1 MTESKKTGSNRHVET
16 YDPGYDGEIR
26 SVRVS
31 APAWDIAANLLLPP
45 GFDESKKYPAVVC
58 GHPIGSCKEQTAGS
72 VYGAALAKEGYV
84 AIAFDASFQGES
96 GGQPRFIENP
106 TQRVADFSHVV
117 DYLVTQDFV
126 DADRIAVLGVCGS
139 GGYCISSAMIE
150 KRFKAVVSVTGV
162 NFGRL
167 MNEDFSQFDPV
178 AALEQIAAQRTAE
191 ARGEE
196 RRVDNYLPVSPDEAE
211 KSGATEV
218 DLYEAT
224 LYYRTPRGEQPNG
237 CTRALFS
244 HQSTAVGWD
253 AFTRA
258 EKLLT
263 QPLLVAIGDVPGS
276 FGAYRDGREIYRR
289 AASRDKE
296 LVEIAGGTHYDLYD
310 NKEAVTQI
318 LDRVFPFLAEHV

>member
-26 SVRVS
+26 SVRV
-31 APAWDIAANLLLPP
+31 PALAWEIAANLLLPS
-45 GFDESKKYPAVVC
+45 GFDENKKYPAVVC
-58 GHPIGSCKEQTAGS
+58 GHPIGSCKEQTAGNI
-72 VYGAALAKEGYV
+72 YGAALAKEGYV

-96 GGQPRFIENP
+96 GGQPRFIEDP
-106 TQRVADFSHVV
+106 TQRSADFSHVV
-117 DYLVTQDFV
+117 DYLVTQDFI

-139 GGYCISSAMIE
+139 GGYCINSAMTE
-150 KRFKAVVSVTGV
+150 RRFKAIVSVTGV

-167 MNEDFSQFDPV
+167 MNEEFSQFDPV
-178 AALEQIAAQRTAE
+178 AALEQMAAQRTAE
-191 ARGEE
+191 ARGGEAK
-196 RRVDNYLPVSPDEAE
+196 VNNYLPDSPDDAE

-244 HQSTAVGWD
+244 YQSKAVGWD
-253 AFTRA
+253 AFHRA

-263 QPLLVAIGDVPGS
+263 QPLLVAIGDIPGA
-276 FGAYRDGREIYRR
+276 FGAYRDGREIYSR
-289 AASRDKE
+289 AASKDKE

-310 NKEAVTQI
+310 KKEAVTQI
-318 LDRVFPFLAEHV
+318 LDRAIPFLAKHV